1 MTSFLFDSQSHRNRE
16 TFCARSEHDFVPLLA
31 FLFPHYFVVLV
42 MLKSSQI
49 VNDSFLFNAVIII
62 EFGMLQLLSQDQ
74 DTEFKS

>member
-1 MTSFLFDSQSHRNRE
+1 MTDFLFDSQSHRKRE

-42 MLKSSQI
+42 MVKSSQI
-49 VNDSFLFNAVIII
+49 VSDSFFKAVII
-62 EFGMLQLLSQDQ
+62 EFRILQLLSQDP